1 MSRIH
6 DALKKAEA
14 EKRFRAVPEALGAV
28 APPANSAIPMAEV
41 GEWTAT
47 TGGHGASVPGNGL
60 LEKCARRSWKPD
72 QRTMLFFGQQEQS
85 VFSEGFR
92 TLRSRLLQVREK
104 QPLKRLL
111 ISSALP
117 GEGKT
122 FVSANLAQA
131 LALQKGERVLLI
143 DADLRLSQVHTA
155 LGAPLTPGLSDY
167 LRGKADEFSILQH
180 GPLENFFFI
189 PGGTP
194 VPDPAELAGTGRGKA
209 LLDRLSPYF
218 DWVILDSPPVVPVSD
233 ASILAGLCD
242 GVILVVEAASTP
254 VDMAQKART
263 EFRDRQI
270 LGVVLNR
277 VQPRDSYGSYA
288 YYSLYGRDGKKRTK

>member
-6 DALKKAEA
+6 EALKKAEE
-14 EKRFRAVPEALGAV
+14 EKRFRGVPEAVEPTSVNPAVVQAAV
-28 APPANSAIPMAEV
+28 ASDWSAPAA
-41 GEWTAT
+41 
-47 TGGHGASVPGNGL
+47 GNGGGL
-60 LEKCARRSWKPD
+60 PGHEMLERCVRRTWNPD

-92 TLRSRLLQVREK
+92 TLRSRLTQLREK

-131 LALQKGERVLLI
+131 FVRQKGHRVLLI
-143 DADLRLSQVHTA
+143 DTDLRLPQVHTA
-155 LGAPLTPGLSDY
+155 LGAPATPGLSDY

-180 GPLENFFFI
+180 GPLENLFFI
-189 PGGTP
+189 PGGST
-194 VPDPAELAGTGRGKA
+194 VSDPAELVASPKLKF
-209 LLDRLSPYF
+209 LLDRMSPAF
-218 DWVILDSPPVVPVSD
+218 DWVILDSPPAVPVAD

-242 GVILVVEAASTP
+242 GVVLVVEAASTP
-254 VDMAQKART
+254 VEMAQKARS

-277 VQPRDSYGSYA
+277 VHPRDSYGSYA
-288 YYSLYGRDGKKRTK
+288 YYSLYGRDRKKNTK

>member
-6 DALKKAEA
+6 DALKKAEE
-14 EKRFRAVPEALGAV
+14 EKRFRGFPEAVEA
-28 APPANSAIPMAEV
+28 APANPAVVQAAIASEWSAP
-41 GEWTAT
+41 
-47 TGGHGASVPGNGL
+47 ASGNGGGLPGHEL
-60 LEKCARRSWKPD
+60 LERCARRTWNPD

-92 TLRSRLLQVREK
+92 TLRSRLTQVREK

-131 LALQKGERVLLI
+131 LVRQKGHRVLLI
-143 DADLRLSQVHTA
+143 DADLRLPQVHTA
-155 LGAPLTPGLSDY
+155 LGAPATPGVSDY

-180 GPLENFFFI
+180 GPLENLFFI
-189 PGGTP
+189 PGGTT
-194 VPDPAELAGTGRGKA
+194 VSDPAELVASPKLKI
-209 LLDRLSPYF
+209 LLDRMSPAF
-218 DWVILDSPPVVPVSD
+218 DWVILDSPPAVPVAD

-242 GVILVVEAASTP
+242 GVVLVVEAASTP
-254 VDMAQKART
+254 VEMAQKARS

-277 VQPRDSYGSYA
+277 VHPRDSYGSYA
-288 YYSLYGRDGKKRTK
+288 YYSLYGRDGKKHRK

>member
-6 DALKKAEA
+6 EALKKAEE
-14 EKRFRAVPEALGAV
+14 EKRFRGVPEAVEAPSANPAVVQAAV
-28 APPANSAIPMAEV
+28 ASEWPALA
-41 GEWTAT
+41 G
-47 TGGHGASVPGNGL
+47 GNGGGL
-60 LEKCARRSWKPD
+60 PGHEMLERCARRTWNPD

-92 TLRSRLLQVREK
+92 TLRSRLTQVREK

-131 LALQKGERVLLI
+131 LVRQKGHRVLLI
-143 DADLRLSQVHTA
+143 DADLRLPQVHTA
-155 LGAPLTPGLSDY
+155 LGAPAAPGLSDY

-180 GPLENFFFI
+180 GPLENLFFI
-189 PGGTP
+189 PGGST
-194 VPDPAELAGTGRGKA
+194 VSDPAELVASPKLKL
-209 LLDRLSPYF
+209 LLDRMSPCF
-218 DWVILDSPPVVPVSD
+218 DWVILDSPPVVPVAD

-242 GVILVVEAASTP
+242 GVVLVVEAASTP
-254 VDMAQKART
+254 VEMAQKARH

-277 VQPRDSYGSYA
+277 VHPRDSYGSYA
-288 YYSLYGRDGKKRTK
+288 YYSLYGRNGKKPTK

>member
-6 DALKKAEA
+6 DALKKAEE
-14 EKRFRAVPEALGAV
+14 EKRFRAVPEALEAA
-28 APPANSAIPMAEV
+28 APAASSAIPMAAV
-41 GEWTAT
+41 SAWAAPA
-47 TGGHGASVPGNGL
+47 GGNASSLPGNEL
-60 LEKCARRSWKPD
+60 LERCARRTWNPD

-85 VFSEGFR
+85 MFSEGFR

-131 LALQKGERVLLI
+131 LVRQKGHRVLLI
-143 DADLRLSQVHTA
+143 DTDLRLPQVHTA
-155 LGAPLTPGLSDY
+155 LGAPVTPGLSDY

-180 GPLENFFFI
+180 GPLENLFFM
-189 PGGTP
+189 PGGSA
-194 VPDPAELAGTGRGKA
+194 VSDPAELVASPKLKL
-209 LLDRLSPYF
+209 LLDRMSPAF
-218 DWVILDSPPVVPVSD
+218 DWVILDSPPAVPVAD

-254 VDMAQKART
+254 VELAQKARS